1 MTLLIAIIPAI
12 AWGSIGLVSGKM
24 GGNAYNQTLGMT
36 IGAFLF
42 SLGVFFVYQPTMD
55 WFIIGVGLLS
65 GMFWALGQNQQF
77 QSMSFIGVSTAL
89 PISTG
94 FQLMGNTLAGV
105 ILFKE
110 WVTTR
115 DTILGTTALIILILG
130 VVLTSLRDK
139 KAAPAVGSGETKN
152 EFSKGFRAIAIST
165 VGYVLYSVT
174 INASGV
180 NPIAVILPQAGGML
194 LGGMLMSFN
203 QDVYNKYTL
212 RNIVS
217 GILWGIGNIF
227 MLISMKSVGL
237 AVAFSLSQT
246 GIIISTLG
254 GILFLGEKKTKK
266 QFISI
271 VIGCLL
277 IIVGGVLIGYIKS
290 GS

>member
-1 MTLLIAIIPAI
+1 MTLLIAMIPAI

-36 IGAFLF
+36 VGAFLF
-42 SLGVFFVYQPTMD
+42 SLGAFFVYQPSID

-65 GMFWALGQNQQF
+65 GLFWSLGQNQQF

-115 DTILGTTALIILILG
+115 DTVLGTTALIILILG
-130 VVLTSLRDK
+130 VILTSLRDK
-139 KAAPAVGSGETKN
+139 KTAPAVGSGEAKN
-152 EFSKGFRAIAIST
+152 EFSKGFRAILIST

-180 NPIAVILPQAGGML
+180 DPIAVILPQATGML

-203 QDVYNKYTL
+203 KDVYNKYTI
-212 RNIVS
+212 RNIIS

-227 MLISMKSVGL
+227 MLLSMKSVGL

-254 GILFLGEKKTKK
+254 GIWFLGEKKTKK